1 MAAKQHS
8 TGYRTDAECNMPRTH
23 ELGTKTY
30 NPLKVDQVIAQAEN
44 TGAEIIRAAQAS
56 AYEGYAGYAQDLE
69 ASS

>member
-1 MAAKQHS
+1 
-8 TGYRTDAECNMPRTH
+8 MPRTH

-56 AYEGYAGYAQDLE
+56 AYEGYAG
-69 ASS
+69 